1 MRFTGTV
8 KHCMTISP
16 LRVTHHTHALF
27 LNLDSLLHHRQDHVY
42 RPLRQL
48 ITSCYLS
55 VICRKTG
62 ARRRCSG
69 GQDSVLSTFAS
80 FRDDF
85 EHRPA
90 HF

>member
-1 MRFTGTV
+1 MVIEKR
-8 KHCMTISP
+8 
-16 LRVTHHTHALF
+16 
-27 LNLDSLLHHRQDHVY
+27 SLSIKIILSY

-62 ARRRCSG
+62 ARRHCSG

>member
-1 MRFTGTV
+1 MIG
-8 KHCMTISP
+8 
-16 LRVTHHTHALF
+16 
-27 LNLDSLLHHRQDHVY
+27 LLITELCFY

>member
-1 MRFTGTV
+1 MTV
-8 KHCMTISP
+8 
-16 LRVTHHTHALF
+16 LHAEPFNRLT
-27 LNLDSLLHHRQDHVY
+27 Y

>member
-1 MRFTGTV
+1 MTV
-8 KHCMTISP
+8 
-16 LRVTHHTHALF
+16 LHAEPFNRLT
-27 LNLDSLLHHRQDHVY
+27 Y

-62 ARRRCSG
+62 ARRG